1 MCLHMDSHSH
11 HFFFFFFFLV
21 STPVMFELRCVTVGI
36 EWEIANEGEN
46 ILLGRL
52 DSEMLFMSKIVSL
65 T

>member
-1 MCLHMDSHSH
+1 
-11 HFFFFFFFLV
+11 
-21 STPVMFELRCVTVGI
+21 MFELRCVTVRI

-65 T
+65 TWS